1 MDEINMDVN
10 ESRKIL
16 FEEAT
21 ADEDLRSGFQSYW
34 AVINIVF
41 QDYIN
46 FNI

>member
-21 ADEDLRSGFQSYW
+21 ADEDFRSSFQSFTEPWLSRNKY
-34 AVINIVF
+34 NITVLH
-41 QDYIN
+41 
-46 FNI
+46 

>member
-21 ADEDLRSGFQSYW
+21 ADEDFRSSLQSFTELWLSFNKY
-34 AVINIVF
+34 NITVLH
-41 QDYIN
+41 
-46 FNI
+46 

>member
-21 ADEDLRSGFQSYW
+21 ADEDFRSSLQSFAEFWLSWNNY
-34 AVINIVF
+34 NITVLH
-41 QDYIN
+41 
-46 FNI
+46 